1 MLDLVLAILHHL
13 LIFALFGV
21 LIGELVLVQGGMD
34 EVRAARMASIDMCY
48 GLLAGLILVVGLCR
62 AIFAAKGWPYYEH
75 NAFFHAKLAA
85 FLVIGMLS
93 VRPTVIYIRWR
104 RVPAAAT
111 PSQIAEVRRYL
122 WIELALFP
130 LLLIF
135 AAAMARGYGEF

>member
-104 RVPAAAT
+104 RVPATAT

-135 AAAMARGYGEF
+135 VAAMARGYGEF